1 MESKMYRI
9 VEKKILNPTVVQ
21 LWIEAPLVAKKAQ
34 PGQFIILRVDE
45 DGERIPLTVAGVDRE
60 RGAVKIIYQVV
71 GSTTR
76 RLAEKQAGDFL
87 QDFVGPLG
95 VATHLE
101 GLKKVC
107 IVGGGV
113 GCAIAL
119 PIAEALHEMGAEVTG
134 IIGFRSKD
142 LLILEEEFKACSDTL
157 RIMTDDGSYGEQGNV
172 TAPLREMLEA
182 GEKFDMIITIG
193 PLVMMKFVVATA
205 KPFGT
210 PVTVSM
216 NPIMVD
222 GTGMCGGCRLTLNI
236 DGKRVT
242 KFACVDG
249 PDFNGYEIDFDE
261 AMSRGRMYGAFER
274 HKYEETCNLFGKE
287 VR

>member
-1 MESKMYRI
+1 MYKI
-9 VEKKILNPTVVQ
+9 INKKELNPTVIMMD
-21 LWIEAPLVAKKAQ
+21 IEAPLVAKKAE

-45 DGERIPLTVAGVDRE
+45 NGERIPLTVAGYDRE
-60 RGAVKIIYQVV
+60 AGTVKIIFQIV
-71 GSTTR
+71 GGTT
-76 RLAEKQAGDFL
+76 EKLSHKEEGEYI

-95 VATHLE
+95 VATHLH

-119 PIAEALHEMGAEVTG
+119 PIAQKLHEMGADVTSV
-134 IIGFRSKD
+134 IGFRNKD
-142 LLILEEEFKACSDTL
+142 LLILEDEFNACSNTL
-157 RIMTDDGSYGEQGNV
+157 RVMTDDGSYGEHGNV
-172 TAPLREMLEA
+172 TVPLKEMLEA

-193 PLVMMKFVVATA
+193 PLIMMKFVVATA

-210 PVTVSM
+210 PITASM
-216 NPIMVD
+216 NPIMID
-222 GTGMCGGCRLTLNI
+222 GTGMCGGCRLTLNV
-236 DGKRVT
+236 DGKKVT

-261 AMSRGRMYGAFER
+261 AMSRGRMYADFER
-274 HKYEETCNLFGKE
+274 HAHDEACNLFKKE
-287 VR
+287 VK